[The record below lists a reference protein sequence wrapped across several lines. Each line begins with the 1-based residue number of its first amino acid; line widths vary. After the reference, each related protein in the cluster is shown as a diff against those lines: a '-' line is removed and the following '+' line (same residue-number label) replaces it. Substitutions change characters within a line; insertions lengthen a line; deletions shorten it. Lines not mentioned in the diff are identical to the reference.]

1 MAKKWIWNPP
11 TEEVISTGLSLSSVL
26 RVPPVVGQLLV
37 QRGVTTPEAA
47 KQFFEPKLEDLHDPF
62 LMKDMDKAV
71 ERINLALG
79 RREPILVYGDYD
91 VDGTT
96 AVSLVYKFLRLS
108 GCSDHLLHYYIPGRN
123 DDGYG
128 VTYQG
133 INYAH
138 ELGVKLIIVLDCG
151 IKAIK
156 EIEYAKRL
164 GIDFIVCDHHTPDDV
179 LPDAVAVLD
188 PKRIDNTYP
197 AEDLSGCGIGFK
209 LMQAFAIDNNIR
221 MRRLYS
227 MLDLVAVS
235 IASDVVSVLGENRIL
250 AYHGLKQLNKSP
262 SPGLGSVLKTCML
275 TSGSITMSDI
285 VFKIGPMINASG
297 RMMNGRQT
305 VDLLVSRDLEEAQ
318 EKCAVI
324 ESCNNER
331 RKLDQTTTRLAIRIV
346 EEQKLYKLHNV
357 VVVYSKDWHK
367 GVIGIVATRLTERF
381 ARPVIV
387 LAGEGEL
394 VVGSARSFGGFD
406 MYGAIEYCRDIL
418 TNFGGHPYAAG
429 MALSEANVPLFIER
443 IHRYSLE
450 HTTPKPPT
458 NEIEI
463 DAVLSLSEVNKSL
476 HRSIERMGPFGPD
489 NPKPIFMTRFIFDTG
504 KSQTVGKNNEHLK
517 LEVTESP
524 QMLNVR
530 SAIAY
535 GQASNFAYV
544 KSYRPF
550 SICYTLEEN
559 CFKGVSSVQMLVKDL
574 KQEETSKGV

>member
-1 MAKKWIWNPP
+1 MATKWIWNPP
-11 TEEVISTGLSLSSVL
+11 KEEVITKGLSLSAEL

-37 QRGVTTPEAA
+37 QRGIETASAA

-62 LMKDMDKAV
+62 LMKDMDRAV
-71 ERINLALG
+71 ERINQALG

-151 IKAIK
+151 IKAVE
-156 EIEYAKRL
+156 EIRYAKER
-164 GIDFIVCDHHTPDDV
+164 GIDFIICDHHTPDDE

-197 AEDLSGCGIGFK
+197 PEDLSGCGIGFK
-209 LMQAFAIDNNIR
+209 LMQAFAINNNIR

-250 AYHGLKQLNKSP
+250 AYHGLKQLNKAP
-262 SPGLGSVLKTCML
+262 SAGLAGLLK
-275 TSGSITMSDI
+275 SGSLTQGTVTMSDI

-305 VDLLVSRDLEEAQ
+305 VDLLVSKDIKEA
-318 EKCAVI
+318 EGHCSLI
-324 ESCNNER
+324 ESYNKER
-331 RKLDQTTTRLAIRIV
+331 RRLDQDTTRSAIKMV
-346 EEQKLYKLHNV
+346 DEQKLHKLHNII
-357 VVVYSKDWHK
+357 VVYNKEWHK

-381 ARPVIV
+381 ARPVVV
-387 LAGEGEL
+387 LCGSGDL

-406 MYGAIEYCRDIL
+406 TYGAIEYCRDLL

-429 MALSEANVPLFIER
+429 MALCEANVEAFTER
-443 IHRYSLE
+443 IRRYAEE
-450 HTTPKPPT
+450 HDAPNPRT
-458 NEIEI
+458 NDIEI
-463 DAVLSLSEVNKSL
+463 DAVLSLAEINKSL
-476 HRSIERMGPFGPD
+476 HKSIQKMGPFGPD
-489 NPKPIFMTRFIFDTG
+489 NLKPMFMSRFLFDTG
-504 KSQTVGKNNEHLK
+504 GSQVVGYTNEHLK
-517 LEVTESP
+517 LEITDSP
-524 QMLNVR
+524 QMVNVC

-535 GQASNFAYV
+535 GQSSHYSYV

-550 SICYTLEEN
+550 SICYSIEEN
-559 CFKGVSSVQMLVKDL
+559 TFRKNSSVQLLVKDI
-574 KQEETSKGV
+574 KQEDTSQGR